1 MVETKTNRR
10 SSRSSKPRTLYT
22 AGSEADG
29 NWVEESPIPSSIEE
43 QQDEYDQGIGA
54 LLHQQGNDDDS
65 DATVLM
71 TEEIELDTYTK
82 EVAKIDCKTAN
93 MNKDS
98 AQSNYYSESYDD
110 NEDIKVNMKEDDMY
124 TRSDE
129 GEENASHVIQGF
141 GICDTV
147 RMEHKKG
154 IVLILSCLKL
164 IQICVLLW

>member
-1 MVETKTNRR
+1 MVETKINRR

-29 NWVEESPIPSSIEE
+29 NWVEENPIPSSIEE
-43 QQDEYDQGIGA
+43 QQDEYHQGA
-54 LLHQQGNDDDS
+54 LLLQQGNDDDS

-98 AQSNYYSESYDD
+98 AQSHYYSESYDV
-110 NEDIKVNMKEDDMY
+110 NEDLKVNMKEDDMY

-129 GEENASHVIQGF
+129 EEVNTSHVIQGF
-141 GICDTV
+141 GICDMV
-147 RMEHKKG
+147 RKENEKK
-154 IVLILSCLKL
+154 L
-164 IQICVLLW
+164 

>member
-10 SSRSSKPRTLYT
+10 SSRSTKLRRLYT

-29 NWVEESPIPSSIEE
+29 NWVEENPIPSSIEE
-43 QQDEYDQGIGA
+43 QQDEYHQGA
-54 LLHQQGNDDDS
+54 LLLQQGNDDDS

-82 EVAKIDCKTAN
+82 EIAKIDGKTAN
-93 MNKDS
+93 MNEDS
-98 AQSNYYSESYDD
+98 AQSKYYSESYDD

-141 GICDTV
+141 GICDMV
-147 RMEHKKG
+147 RKENEKK
-154 IVLILSCLKL
+154 L
-164 IQICVLLW
+164 

>member
-1 MVETKTNRR
+1 MVVTKTNRI

-22 AGSEADG
+22 AGSEVDG

-43 QQDEYDQGIGA
+43 QQDEYDQGLGA
-54 LLHQQGNDDDS
+54 LVLQQGNDDDS
-65 DATVLM
+65 DAMVLM

-82 EVAKIDCKTAN
+82 EVAKIDCKTVN

-110 NEDIKVNMKEDDMY
+110 NEDLKVNMKEHDMY

-141 GICDTV
+141 EICDMV
-147 RMEHKKG
+147 HKENEKN
-154 IVLILSCLKL
+154 L
-164 IQICVLLW
+164 

>member
-43 QQDEYDQGIGA
+43 QQDEYDQGLGA
-54 LLHQQGNDDDS
+54 LLLQQGNDDDS

-141 GICDTV
+141 GICDMV
-147 RMEHKKG
+147 RKENEKN
-154 IVLILSCLKL
+154 L
-164 IQICVLLW
+164 

>member
-1 MVETKTNRR
+1 MVETKINRR

-43 QQDEYDQGIGA
+43 QQDEYHQSA
-54 LLHQQGNDDDS
+54 LLLEQGNDDDS

-93 MNKDS
+93 MNEDS

-141 GICDTV
+141 GIYDMV
-147 RMEHKKG
+147 RKENEKK
-154 IVLILSCLKL
+154 L
-164 IQICVLLW
+164 

>member
-1 MVETKTNRR
+1 MVETKINRR

-43 QQDEYDQGIGA
+43 QQDEYDQGLGA
-54 LLHQQGNDDDS
+54 LLLQQGNDDDS

-71 TEEIELDTYTK
+71 TEEIELNTYTK
-82 EVAKIDCKTAN
+82 EIAKLDRKTEK
-93 MNKDS
+93 MNEDS
-98 AQSNYYSESYDD
+98 ARSNYSESYYD
-110 NEDIKVNMKEDDMY
+110 NEDVKVNMKDDDMY

-141 GICDTV
+141 GICDMV
-147 RMEHKKG
+147 RMEHEKE
-154 IVLILSCLKL
+154 IVVILSCLKL

>member
-1 MVETKTNRR
+1 MVETKINRR

-29 NWVEESPIPSSIEE
+29 NWVEENPIPSSIEE
-43 QQDEYDQGIGA
+43 QQDEYHQGA
-54 LLHQQGNDDDS
+54 LLLQQGNDDDS

-93 MNKDS
+93 MNEDS

-129 GEENASHVIQGF
+129 GEENASHVIQGV
-141 GICDTV
+141 GSCDMV
-147 RMEHKKG
+147 RKEKG
-154 IVLILSCLKL
+154 TKL
-164 IQICVLLW
+164 